1 MAVEEGVTFKKL
13 EVFLAFMKTGN
24 MARAS
29 ETLGLSVVSV
39 HRALHS
45 LEDSVRCA
53 LFKPDGRKLIPLQ
66 TAYTLADCA
75 ERLVHECE
83 EGVRKTREVAGIAS
97 PRLKIGAL
105 YSLTVGTIPQLII
118 KLKLRKSALDVD
130 LTLGSNQL
138 LLEQLHASR
147 LDAVIVALRGK
158 QSGGQLLAVPLF
170 EDDIFFAAPIDSPY
184 ANAAGLDLASAR
196 SEKFV
201 SLNEEFATA
210 ANFNDLFARAGFEPD
225 IAVRVGDIFSLI
237 NLVSGGVGYSLLP
250 GRVAAF
256 SPRIQLIPLAP
267 RYAASQ
273 AITLLYPRKRERD
286 PNLLALAAE
295 CRMLRREL
303 RQAGG
308 PASGT
313 ARTTART

>member
-1 MAVEEGVTFKKL
+1 MAVEEGVTLKKL

-29 ETLGLSVVSV
+29 ESLGLSVVSV

-45 LEDSVRCA
+45 LEESVHCA

-66 TAYTLADCA
+66 TAYTFAAYA
-75 ERLVHECE
+75 ERVLHECE
-83 EGVRKTREVAGIAS
+83 EGLRKTREVAGVAS
-97 PRLKIGAL
+97 PRLKIGSL
-105 YSLTVGTIPQLII
+105 YSLTIGTIPQLLI

-147 LDAVIVALRGK
+147 LDAIIVALRGAH
-158 QSGGQLLAVPLF
+158 SDAQLLSVPLF
-170 EDDIFFAAPIDSPY
+170 EDEIFFAAPIDSPY
-184 ANAAGLDLASAR
+184 AKTARLDLADAR
-196 SEKFV
+196 GEKFV
-201 SLNEEFATA
+201 SLNDEFATA
-210 ANFNDLFARAGFEPD
+210 ANFNDLFAQAKFAPN

-250 GRVAAF
+250 GRVAPF
-256 SPRIQLIPLAP
+256 SPRLQLIPLD
-267 RYAASQ
+267 RSYAAKQ

-303 RQAGG
+303 RQAQAG
-308 PASGT
+308 ASKR
-313 ARTTART
+313 ARIDPV